1 MVDKN
6 FCIFLYNRNSIQFK
20 HVNAKLREIVYV
32 SLNNPEEESDCPT
45 PDITGETGVT
55 SSLLQPSWI

>member
-1 MVDKN
+1 MTMAE
-6 FCIFLYNRNSIQFK
+6 FLHFPDNKNSIQFK
-20 HVNAKLREIVYV
+20 HVNAKLREFVYA
-32 SLNNPEEESDCPT
+32 SLNNPEEENDCPT